1 MVANSSIVS
10 GMTELPQKIGSYTID
25 VEIGRGAMGVVCR
38 AQDNKL
44 GRTVA
49 LKLLHEMVLSDQEGR
64 SRFEREARALA
75 ALNHVNIAAI
85 HAFEEEAD
93 RQFLVL
99 EYVDGETLA
108 GRLARGPLTVAE
120 TLRVGTQ
127 IAAGLA
133 AAHEVGIIH
142 RDLKPANI
150 KITPDGQVKV
160 LDFGLARVD
169 LPTPQIDTTEQT
181 QALPAGHLNTTA
193 GTLLGTVPYMSPEQA
208 RGKTVD
214 RRSDI
219 WSFAVILW
227 ECLTGNNPFA
237 GSTTSD
243 TLAAIL
249 TSDIDLT
256 ALPPDTPTLVSHLLR
271 RCLQRDRQSRWR
283 DAGDLR
289 LLLEDCRTGTEDQPT
304 AELKPANIT
313 NKTFLVDDNICRT
326 LDKDGFDPGLLGWR
340 MQYADNERAS
350 DTLQV
355 WIPSFGEDHSMGA
368 WRDLL
373 AAAPYRT
380 IVATPVGLEPDM
392 PYRPHISMANQL
404 VLLRHLVSAV
414 AVQLQPARVVVA
426 GFS

>member
-1 MVANSSIVS
+1 
-10 GMTELPQKIGSYTID
+10 MTELPRKIGSYTID
-25 VEIGRGAMGVVCR
+25 AEIGRGAMGVVCR
-38 AQDNKL
+38 AQDDKL

-49 LKLLHEMVLSDQEGR
+49 LKLLHQKVLSDQEGR

-85 HAFEEEAD
+85 HGFEQEDD

-99 EYVDGETLA
+99 EHVDGETLA
-108 GRLARGPLTVAE
+108 ERLARGPLTVAE

-133 AAHEVGIIH
+133 AAHKANIIH
-142 RDLKPANI
+142 SDLKPGNI

-169 LPTPQIDTTEQT
+169 APISQVAATDQT
-181 QALPAGHLNTTA
+181 QEIPAGHTSTLA

-208 RGKTVD
+208 RGETVD

-227 ECLTGNNPFA
+227 ECLTGSNPFA
-237 GSTTSD
+237 GRTASD
-243 TLAAIL
+243 SIAAIL
-249 TSDIDLT
+249 TNEIDLA
-256 ALPPDTPTLVSHLLR
+256 ALPPDTPELVSHLLR
-271 RCLQRDRQSRWR
+271 RCLQRDLQSRWR

-289 LLLEDCRTGTEDQPT
+289 MLLEDCRTGNEDQPT
-304 AELKPANIT
+304 AKLGPANIT
-313 NKTFLVDDNICRT
+313 NKTFLVDDNICRN

-340 MQYADNERAS
+340 MQYADNERVS

-392 PYRPHISMANQL
+392 IYRPHISMANQL

-414 AVQLQPARVVVA
+414 AAQIHPTRVVVA